1 MRPAVLLTSDDI
13 LEFRQS
19 AVLVAPCTLTI
30 RGWLSEVP
38 IDGFGVAQAHLVTTV
53 SLDRLVEATGVHV
66 GAVTLRQIREL
77 VGELIEL

>member
-1 MRPAVLLTSDDI
+1 MRPAVVLTSDDV

-19 AVLVAPCTLTI
+19 AVLVAPCTTTI

-38 IDGFGVAQAHLVTTV
+38 LYGFGVAQTHLVTTV
-53 SLDRLVEATGVHV
+53 SVDRVVEPTGNNV
-66 GAVTLRQIREL
+66 GAVILRQLREL